1 MYALAPHQFSS
12 VVCQTPHL
20 LHLLD
25 PLLLL
30 QVPPTYLTTVYF
42 VTLSSPSFQ
51 VSAHKDIRKRKS
63 KTCND
68 FITHVNNPIP
78 VPIDNPVFSPRGG
91 AFELE
96 PAHEDSA
103 TLDEDAW

>member
-30 QVPPTYLTTVYF
+30 QVPPTYLTTVSF
-42 VTLSSPSFQ
+42 VTFIVVFLDFELLDLVQFIHVEYYFNELNEFDQLFIHDDQVIYLVSSHLVFHPEYPSFN
-51 VSAHKDIRKRKS
+51 
-63 KTCND
+63 T
-68 FITHVNNPIP
+68 
-78 VPIDNPVFSPRGG
+78 
-91 AFELE
+91 
-96 PAHEDSA
+96 
-103 TLDEDAW
+103 